1 MFSSRNIHF
10 VILGLILGASTGYV
24 LAFYQA
30 EAAFVPKTPAQQAS
44 QTGAPAGHPNV
55 TPEQL
60 LEMFKVALEK
70 NPNEPELRSRYGSFL
85 FNLGRFQ
92 ESAESLQK
100 SLELRPNHL
109 QTMEDLFN
117 VQLEGLKDPKS
128 AEATLKKIAQVEP
141 NYGGL
146 SALKN
151 RLNQKSQ
158 AAK

>member
-10 VILGLILGASTGYV
+10 AILGLILGASTGYV
-24 LAFYQA
+24 VAFYQA
-30 EAAFVPKTPAQQAS
+30 EAAFVPKTQQVS
-44 QTGAPAGHPNV
+44 QNGTPPNHPNV

-92 ESAESLQK
+92 ESVESLQK

-117 VQLEGLKDPKS
+117 VQLEGLKDPKA